1 MSNAEIIVYC
11 GITLTLAIGC
21 LGELKVW
28 IIAHDAKKKQRNS
41 RASQ

>member
-11 GITLTLAIGC
+11 GIAATLVIGC

-28 IIAHDAKKKQRNS
+28 LKSQDAKKDGTNQ
-41 RASQ
+41 AM